1 LNRKRYKNTLKKGI
15 FFPQK
20 QPISDF

>member
-1 LNRKRYKNTLKKGI
+1 MKKGI

-20 QPISDF
+20 FRLKLKII